1 MKWLF
6 NSTERGVTVNLEKY
20 MYFGGKYIKFASD
33 AWLVGKKNRSFEID
47 AFIWKYSIYSG

>member
-1 MKWLF
+1 MTFQLNW
-6 NSTERGVTVNLEKY
+6 ER
-20 MYFGGKYIKFASD
+20 GKYIKFASD